1 MEKTDLYTRITNRII
16 AELEAGT
23 RPWLKPWNAEHAA
36 GRITRPL
43 RHNRIPYRGINV
55 VTLWM
60 TATARGYAC
69 PIWLTYRQALEL
81 GGQVR
86 KGEHGELVVY
96 ANRITRTETGDQGEE
111 IAREIPFL
119 KGYTVFNAE
128 QIDNLPPHFTAP
140 AAPTLDPVTH
150 IAHAEGFFATTG
162 ADIRHGGNQA
172 YYVPSRDF
180 VQMPPFETFKD
191 AESYY
196 ATLAHECTHWTRHE
210 KRLYRDFG
218 RKRWGDEG
226 YAAEELVAELG
237 SAFLCADLA
246 LTPEP
251 RADHASYI
259 ENWLR
264 VLKNDKRAIFTAAGY
279 AEAAAGFLHGLQ
291 PEAETTAETDDD
303 AMRAAA

>member
-1 MEKTDLYTRITNRII
+1 MEKQDLYTRITNRII

-43 RHNRIPYRGINV
+43 RHNGIPYRGINV

-69 PIWLTYRQALEL
+69 PVWLTYRQALEL

-119 KGYTVFNAE
+119 KGYTVFNAK

-140 AAPTLDPVTH
+140 AAPTLDPVAR
-150 IAHAEGFFATTG
+150 IDHAESFFAGTG

-180 VQMPPFETFKD
+180 VQIPPFETFRD

-210 KRLYRDFG
+210 KRLHRDFG

-237 SAFLCADLA
+237 SAFLCADLG

-251 RADHASYI
+251 RTDHASYI

-279 AEAAAGFLHGLQ
+279 AESAAAFLHGLQ
-291 PEAETTAETDDD
+291 PEVETAAEADA